1 MKPDY
6 TEEQLFVDTML
17 KEFGPWFTSL
27 YCLTTAYRCV
37 SSKDLSTEV
46 IDKAR
51 WHIDYYNS
59 IKSNREYSLYCIS
72 SHNEKGLYDKV
83 VRLINNG

>member
-1 MKPDY
+1 MEPDY

-17 KEFGPWFTSL
+17 KDFGPWFTSL
-27 YCLTTAYRCV
+27 YCLTTAYRLV

-46 IDKAR
+46 IDKAK

-59 IKSNREYSLYCIS
+59 IKSNSEYSLYCIS
-72 SHNEKGLYDKV
+72 SSNETRLYDEIA
-83 VRLINNG
+83 RLMNNG